1 MLGCARMIQ
10 VRRALLLMVVA
21 ASLSWLVGCGGSQR
35 AAAGHAAAHH
45 TATRTRGPATWRAR
59 LHVAGVLDLTAER
72 PDGTFIVAA
81 AGHLNL
87 LSPGGRLRRFAPSYS
102 YPAGLEAYVALS
114 TGERV
119 PGAGCGFPSGEL
131 YALRLNHGV
140 GVTAVTPGGP
150 VRRFVSL
157 PPSGLEN
164 GIAFDSVGRF
174 GHRLLVTATK
184 ARRTTLFAIDCRGRV
199 RILTRHA
206 PRVEG
211 GLAVAPPSF
220 GRFAGDL
227 IAPDE
232 VSGVLYALTPKGSWS
247 LLARSDLPHG
257 QDVGVESEGF
267 VPAHYGQALVSDR
280 RTPGNPH
287 PGDDLLLGLPRAAL
301 SAEGVRT
308 GDLLVAGEGGG
319 ASADVR
325 CQTSCQVR
333 KVATGPAIAHIEGHI
348 VFSGAA
354 GTP

>member
-1 MLGCARMIQ
+1 MPGCAHMIQ

-21 ASLSWLVGCGGSQR
+21 ACLSWLTGCGSQR
-35 AAAGHAAAHH
+35 ASSAHAAAHR
-45 TATRTRGPATWRAR
+45 TATRSRGLAAWRPR
-59 LHVAGVLDLTAER
+59 LHIAGVLDLSTER
-72 PDGTFIVAA
+72 SNDTFIVAS
-81 AGHLNL
+81 AGHLDV
-87 LSPGGRLRRFAPSYS
+87 LSPGARLRRFAPSYS

-114 TGERV
+114 TGARV
-119 PGAGCGFPSGEL
+119 PGAGCAFPAGEL

-140 GVTAVTPGGP
+140 GVTAVNPDGA

-184 ARRTTLFAIDCRGRV
+184 AHRTTLFAIDCRGHV

-220 GRFAGDL
+220 GRFGGDL

-232 VSGVLYALTPKGSWS
+232 VSGVLYALTPKGRWS

-267 VPAHYGQALVSDR
+267 VPAQYGQALVSDR

-301 SAEGVRT
+301 SAEGVRP

-319 ASADVR
+319 ATADVR
-325 CQTSCQVR
+325 CRASCQVR
-333 KVATGPAIAHIEGHI
+333 QVATGPAIAHIEGHI
-348 VFSGAA
+348 VFAGAA